1 MRHDWLIDVL
11 DDLKTVARQDGL
23 HTTANQLDDCLAL
36 ARREIDKKQNK
47 PVRDTV
53 VTGNVVKL
61 HAECKAG

>member
-23 HTTANQLDDCLAL
+23 LTTANQLDDCLAL

-47 PVRDTV
+47 LMRETF
-53 VTGNVVKL
+53 VTENVVKL
-61 HAECKAG
+61 HAVCKAG

>member
-23 HTTANQLDDCLAL
+23 HTTANQLDDVLAL
-36 ARREIDKKQNK
+36 ARREIGKKQNNILS
-47 PVRDTV
+47 D
-53 VTGNVVKL
+53 NVVKL

>member
-23 HTTANQLDDCLAL
+23 LTTANQLDDCLTL

-47 PVRDTV
+47 LMRDTF
-53 VTGNVVKL
+53 VTENVVKL